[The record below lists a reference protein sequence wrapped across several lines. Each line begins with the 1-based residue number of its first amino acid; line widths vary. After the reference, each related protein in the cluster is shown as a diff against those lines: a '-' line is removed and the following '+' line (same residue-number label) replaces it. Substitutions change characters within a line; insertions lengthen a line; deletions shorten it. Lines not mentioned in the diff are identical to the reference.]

1 MTTATPS
8 SVSAAKPIHKGWFSG
23 SRLKFILAGGLIV
36 VAIGL
41 LIGASTSSNS
51 QYYLTIQE
59 LQSRSAAMSGQEVRI
74 SGAVLGKTIAYDSK
88 NLVLTFEIA
97 NIPGDQKE
105 VDARGGIA
113 KVLHDAANDPGL
125 PHLKVVYH
133 GAVPDL
139 LKDEAQAIITG
150 KLQADGSFNA
160 TELLLK
166 CPTRYQDS
174 VPAQVK

>member
-1 MTTATPS
+1 MTTS
-8 SVSAAKPIHKGWFSG
+8 STSIPNPVPVQKKWFAG
-23 SRLKFILAGGLIV
+23 MRLKFILAGGLIV
-36 VAIGL
+36 AAIAL
-41 LIGASTSSNS
+41 LIGASTGANS

-59 LQSRSAAMSGQEVRI
+59 LQSRAAEMNGREVRI
-74 SGAVLGKTIAYDSK
+74 SGAVLGKTIQYDDK

-113 KVLHDAANDPGL
+113 RVLHEAANDPSL
-125 PHLKVVYH
+125 AHLQVVYH
-133 GAVPDL
+133 GAEPDL
-139 LKDEAQAIITG
+139 LKDEAQAILTG
-150 KLQADGSFNA
+150 KLDSGGRFNA

-174 VPAQVK
+174 MPGQVK

>member
-1 MTTATPS
+1 MTNETIS
-8 SVSAAKPIHKGWFSG
+8 SPNLHPVRKNGFSG
-23 SRLKFILAGGLIV
+23 PRLKFILAGGLIV
-36 VAIGL
+36 AAIAL

-59 LQSRSAAMSGQEVRI
+59 LQSRAAEMGGREVRI
-74 SGAVLGKTIAYDSK
+74 SGVVLGKTIQYDNK

-113 KVLHDAANDPGL
+113 KVLHDAAADSSL
-125 PHLKVVYH
+125 PRLKVIYH
-133 GAVPDL
+133 GALPDL
-139 LKDEAQAIITG
+139 MKDEAQAILTG
-150 KLQADGSFNA
+150 KLAADGSFTA

-166 CPTRYQDS
+166 CPTRYEDS